1 MHGTFS
7 IKLAVYSPTT
17 LIKLPKYCRFINQF
31 ISFRT
36 LLTTLNVFTKI
47 RNPKSMY
54 REPDLYKLYLD
65 LLSHR
70 NAEVQKTALDCIMVY
85 KHKYLIPYK
94 DNLYSLVDEK
104 KFKNE
109 LASFRI
115 DKETTV
121 VQSDHRKD
129 LIPLVLRIVHSKMM
143 AKTGLR
149 TGGKASGQ
157 LRRSLVLRF
166 LAGCHEE
173 EMIKFIHMSFKYY
186 ADFVQE
192 DVTAMVEDII
202 KNINLEKYIPPKR
215 LQSSLNLLLVILEQF
230 GGLMGNE
237 LLSYLLKILLI
248 VGSFILGA
256 FEQNSVV
263 HAGYL
268 SSLRNIRTMCQT
280 IVGRFFNRFEK
291 YPWTDKEI
299 NAVFNVFIWP
309 WLDKFTMEGIH
320 SPTASLK
327 LFHQWAM
334 NPRYFILLVKH
345 QKNNP
350 NIFVLPEIIKLLLA
364 PKVHP
369 SVTNT
374 ILEMLEKLLLLKPD
388 EEDTACALKLKDVVP
403 IADNILQRLKIS
415 EINYGSCILLP
426 FVPDILERFKR
437 KLSHKSKG
445 VNHKELFIMSRISEL
460 VWEPQT
466 CNIVLSLVLP
476 MAVKKASGSVSDET
490 ILQMV
495 QTIYNLIKTVEE
507 PQKHLRK
514 LAPLFCEVKSTQTRK
529 LLCDVLKTISES
541 SSDENVK
548 TAFKVVRELNAF
560 DKKWLDQ
567 PDFDRRQDAFK
578 LIGELIKSD
587 EIKFELG
594 AIIIYNCFYL
604 IRNENDLA
612 LRESSRSCLRNI
624 IPHLVGKYKSSQ
636 SDKDHLINDICFPVI
651 RKGFKSRNEH
661 YRHEAISLL
670 GHMARECSDANVVL
684 RDLAIF
690 ASKQDLEVDFFENL
704 VHLQL
709 YRQTRA
715 LNRFNNICKELLV
728 PLKPRSS
735 TQFILPLVSM
745 YLLSERFASK
755 NSLIDAAIETV
766 KSICHMLPWHHYESI
781 LKYYLGQLRYK
792 FDYQKQLVKLTVAI
806 LDAYHFDLSKGTT
819 LYKNNSKNEPDE
831 TIVEIAVNTVSAK
844 ENKDESKN
852 SDEEDEN
859 DATQKEEPD
868 IDEILEEVTEEV
880 DEEEPLKAVNVPV
893 LSRQTVLCPSAA
905 KRVIYSI
912 KTILLPQLHK
922 ALAEMT
928 QHEGSHKVN
937 RKKTGV
943 EREEAELQKV
953 PIALAVVK
961 LLQKL
966 PVHILERNLPG

>member
-1 MHGTFS
+1 
-7 IKLAVYSPTT
+7 
-17 LIKLPKYCRFINQF
+17 
-31 ISFRT
+31 
-36 LLTTLNVFTKI
+36 
-47 RNPKSMY
+47 MY
-54 REPDLYKLYLD
+54 REPELYKLYLD

-85 KHKYLIPYK
+85 KHKYLTPYR
-94 DNLYSLVDEK
+94 DNLYSLVDDK

-166 LAGCHEE
+166 LAGCHED

-186 ADFVQE
+186 AEFVQD
-192 DVTAMVEDII
+192 DVEIMVEYIV
-202 KNINLEKYIPPKR
+202 KNINLEKYTPPKR
-215 LQSSLNLLLVILEQF
+215 LQSTLNLLLVILEQF
-230 GGLMGNE
+230 GRLMGNE
-237 LLSYLLKILLI
+237 LLGYLLKILLI
-248 VGSFILGA
+248 VGSSVLGA
-256 FEQNSVV
+256 FEQKSLV

-291 YPWTDKEI
+291 YPWSDKEL

-309 WLDKFTMEGIH
+309 WLEKFTMEGIH
-320 SPTASLK
+320 SPTALLK

-345 QKNNP
+345 QKMNP
-350 NIFVLPEIIKLLLA
+350 NMFVLPEIVKLLLA

-388 EEDTACALKLKDVVP
+388 EEDTAYALKLEDIIPV
-403 IADNILQRLKIS
+403 ADNILERLKIS

-426 FVPDILERFKR
+426 FVPNILERFKR

-460 VWEPQT
+460 VWEPET
-466 CNIVLSLVLP
+466 CHIVLSLVLP
-476 MAVKKASGSVSDET
+476 MAVKKASVNASDET

-495 QTIYNLIKTVEE
+495 QTIYNLIKTVKE
-507 PQKHLRK
+507 PHKHLRK

-529 LLCDVLKTISES
+529 LLCEVLKTISENCME
-541 SSDENVK
+541 ENVK
-548 TAFKVVRELNAF
+548 TAFNVVKELNAF

-587 EIKFELG
+587 QIEFELG

-604 IRNENDLA
+604 IRNETDLA
-612 LRESSRSCLRNI
+612 LRESARSCLRMI
-624 IPHLVGKYKSSQ
+624 ITHLVGKYKSSQ
-636 SDKDHLINDICFPVI
+636 SDKDHLINDICFPII

-661 YRHEAISLL
+661 YRHESISLL
-670 GHMARECSDANVVL
+670 GHMARECSDANIVL

-792 FDYQKQLVKLTVAI
+792 LDYQKQLVKLTVAI
-806 LDAYHFDLSKGTT
+806 LDAYHYDLSKGIIFR
-819 LYKNNSKNEPDE
+819 NNNNKQEPDE
-831 TIVEIAVNTVSAK
+831 TIVEMVVDTVSIK
-844 ENKDESKN
+844 ESK
-852 SDEEDEN
+852 DTDQEDEDN
-859 DATQKEEPD
+859 DTQREEPD
-868 IDEILEEVTEEV
+868 IDEILEEVAEEI
-880 DEEEPLKAVNVPV
+880 DEEEPLKVVNVPV
-893 LSRQTVLCPSAA
+893 LSRQTILCPSAA

-912 KTILLPQLHK
+912 RTILLPQLHK

-937 RKKTGV
+937 RKRTGV
-943 EREEAELQKV
+943 DREEAELQKV